1 MYVDANCCLT
11 SSYEAIIGDSTMPPQ
26 TNIYKNE
33 RNKAGQHSTPVK
45 FCPCLTVRVS
55 VVRGMGRN
63 VCWPHS
69 TGQPRRL
76 VHAWYG

>member
-55 VVRGMGRN
+55 VV
-63 VCWPHS
+63 
-69 TGQPRRL
+69 
-76 VHAWYG
+76 